1 MPNTTEGITETR
13 RAADENYDGIKL
25 LRLATHRHGIH
36 LSVLIAETS
45 LWASPEVH
53 RRLLEENGSGVY
65 YPNMRRKRN
74 GENRRVMC
82 GGDFLDDN
90 TYANYAIK
98 YAVGISRSKIV
109 NFAAC
114 HIWPKTCYDSR

>member
-1 MPNTTEGITETR
+1 MRSFWMPNTTEGITETGH
-13 RAADENYDGIKL
+13 AADENYDGIEL

-82 GGDFLDDN
+82 GAASLATKSMPN
-90 TYANYAIK
+90 TPFNNPSA
-98 YAVGISRSKIV
+98 
-109 NFAAC
+109 
-114 HIWPKTCYDSR
+114 